1 MQFAKYLAN
10 VLPMVFT
17 VIVALFPSVGVVTLT
32 TIMLIPKIL
41 RNDVQYVNTNHKRD
55 FIHIDDLMSAIDI
68 LMKSKLNGVIDIGTG
83 NSYQLTDIINYFKID
98 CEKKIGSENERLDNK
113 ADITTLNS
121 LGWKPKIN
129 LYDYI
134 KENRNVN

>member
-1 MQFAKYLAN
+1 MLNRNKYYAKSN
-10 VLPMVFT
+10 
-17 VIVALFPSVGVVTLT
+17 
-32 TIMLIPKIL
+32 
-41 RNDVQYVNTNHKRD
+41 
-55 FIHIDDLMSAIDI
+55 
-68 LMKSKLNGVIDIGTG
+68 
-83 NSYQLTDIINYFKID
+83 FKID
-98 CEKKIGSENERLDNK
+98 CEKKIGSENERLDNE